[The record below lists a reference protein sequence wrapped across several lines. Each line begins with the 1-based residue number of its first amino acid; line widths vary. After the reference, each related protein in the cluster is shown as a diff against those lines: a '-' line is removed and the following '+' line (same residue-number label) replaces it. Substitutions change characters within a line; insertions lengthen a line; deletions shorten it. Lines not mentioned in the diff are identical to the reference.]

1 MGVEFAAG
9 IVEEITFNVTSST
22 VANAAEIS
30 ENLNL
35 NLSPKDQILATAVD
49 AVGSKIIQSNV
60 FGLIAGATPNLFL

>member
-9 IVEEITFNVTSST
+9 IVEEITFNVRSST